1 MVVATELWIRLR
13 FACWISPQVIPLAS
27 RTRDMVVEWDWKEDY
42 WIGTNTFDISFNRTN
57 IEENSWQR
65 NVNKGSSGEALGPAR
80 GRRKIESDLQIWL
93 SKDHPPY
100 PTSSTFSVPFS
111 DPLPHFLKFQHQPN
125 KLTINS
131 NATVSVCPRPR
142 VIISPVDNIHWHTT

>member
-1 MVVATELWIRLR
+1 MEL
-13 FACWISPQVIPLAS
+13 SPQSFGYVCGSLAEYPPKLFLWLPGL
-27 RTRDMVVEWDWKEDY
+27 DMVVEWDWEEDY
-42 WIGTNTFDISFNRTN
+42 WIGTNTFDISFNRKN

-80 GRRKIESDLQIWL
+80 GRSKIESDLQIWL

-131 NATVSVCPRPR
+131 NVCPSPR